1 MIARAANTEVQDYID
16 GVLSGRIVAGRLVRL
31 AVMRHAWDLETAS
44 ERGFYF
50 DPEIAQDALDFF
62 PAVLRHSTGEWAGE
76 PFDLSPWQKFIVWAL
91 FGWRRESDDTRR
103 FRRAFLE
110 LARKNG
116 KTAIAAGIA
125 LMLLVL
131 DNPIETRAEVYCAAT
146 KEDQANLLHS
156 EATRMVKASP
166 SLRRQVKSHKRN
178 LSVPRDDSFFRPIGS
193 DSDKTDGF
201 NPHGV
206 FMDELH
212 AWQERH
218 RGLHE
223 KLTTG
228 GASRRQPLD
237 VTITTAGDDNS
248 ILWIEEHDYC
258 VRVLESVL
266 TEQIFDDERFVFIAS
281 IDFGNWTDPQ
291 TGKRKEGDD
300 PFDPACW
307 AKSNPNLGV
316 SVKPDYLESQA
327 KIAKNDPSKKSAF
340 LRYHCNIRVSAS
352 TKAIDDKL
360 WAKCRKE
367 TLSDW
372 TGRTAY
378 GGIDLARSND
388 FSAITLVFPFWES
401 VVDGDGKERQE
412 IEHIEV
418 KSWAWTVKKRSK
430 DLNVPVFDRWIQSE
444 QITVHDGDQIAWWD
458 VRSKIV
464 ELSNEYRIANW
475 AFDPAFAT
483 ETAQIL
489 QEEHGIEVYKFI
501 QSYGSY
507 NEPVRKLLNL
517 VASEKVWHDGDDILG
532 WQAGNLVIKS
542 NPQDLWM
549 PDKSGSKNKI
559 DGMVALVMALAGAM
573 FNPEATSVYATRGP
587 LFIGEENQPDLED
600 IDAADYWGD

>member
-1 MIARAANTEVQDYID
+1 MIARANNSEVQGYID
-16 GVLSGRIVAGRLVRL
+16 GVLSGQIVAGRLVRL
-31 AVMRHAWDLETAS
+31 AVMRHVWDLETA
-44 ERGFYF
+44 EDRGFSF
-50 DPEIAQDALDFF
+50 DTIAAQEAVDFF
-62 PAVLRHSTGEWAGE
+62 PLVLRHSTGEWAGQ
-76 PFDLSPWQKFIVWAL
+76 PFELSPWQKFIIWVL
-91 FGWRRESDDTRR
+91 FGWRRADGTRR

-125 LMLLVL
+125 LMLLVI
-131 DNPIETRAEVYCAAT
+131 DNPIETRAEIYCAAT

-166 SLRRQVKSHKRN
+166 SLRRQVKSYKRN

-266 TEQIFDDERFVFIAS
+266 TEQVFDDERFVFIAS

-291 TGKRKEGDD
+291 TGEQMEGDD
-300 PFDPACW
+300 PFNPQCW
-307 AKSNPNLGV
+307 RKSNPNLGI

-327 KIAKNDPSKKSAF
+327 NIAKNDPSKKRSF
-340 LRYHCNIRVSAS
+340 LRYHCNVQVGSS

-360 WAKCRKE
+360 WARCKKDA
-367 TLSDW
+367 LSDW
-372 TGRTAY
+372 KGRTGY

-388 FSAITLVFPFWES
+388 FSAITLVFPFWET
-401 VVDGDGKERQE
+401 VVGNDGKEREE

-418 KSWAWTVKKRSK
+418 KSWAWTVGDRSK
-430 DLNVPVFDRWIQSE
+430 DLNIPVFDSWIQSE
-444 QITVHDGDQIAWWD
+444 QITVHTGNQIAWWD
-458 VRSKIV
+458 VRSKIL

-501 QSYGSY
+501 QSYRSY

-517 VASEKVWHDGDDILG
+517 VAKGKVWHDGDPVLS
-532 WQAGNLVIKS
+532 WQAGNLIVKP

-549 PDKSGSKNKI
+549 PDKPGSKNKI
-559 DGMVALVMALAGAM
+559 DGMVALIMALAGAI
-573 FNPEATSVYATRGP
+573 FHGNEQSTW
-587 LFIGEENQPDLED
+587 
-600 IDAADYWGD
+600 DYEPGSLAL